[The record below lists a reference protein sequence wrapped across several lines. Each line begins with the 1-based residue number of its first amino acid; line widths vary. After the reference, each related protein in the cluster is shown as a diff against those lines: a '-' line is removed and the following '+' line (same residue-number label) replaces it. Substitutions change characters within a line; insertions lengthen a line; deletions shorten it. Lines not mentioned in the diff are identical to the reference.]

1 MQGLYLVTPNWD
13 DTARLLAASEEAL
26 TAGAGRGTGGGNGAG
41 NEAGNFVALLQ
52 YRHKEAG
59 PALRLAQATA
69 LLALCRRHGVPF
81 IVNDFV
87 DLCLQTGA
95 DGVHLGGTDAD
106 VAQVRGQLGPDKL
119 IGASCYGDMPRA
131 LAAQRAGASY
141 VAFGGF
147 YPSRVKQYAVTTR
160 PEILDQAREEITV
173 PTVVIGG
180 MTPANAAP
188 LVARGAD
195 MVAAISSVYQAASVG
210 GAVGQFASMFVIHNT
225 RKSLGRT
232 GLSAL

>member
-26 TAGAGRGTGGGNGAG
+26 AAGAAANKDGGNL
-41 NEAGNFVALLQ
+41 VALLQ

-59 PALRLAQATA
+59 PELRLEQAGA
-69 LLALCRRHGVPF
+69 LLALCRRYGVPF

-87 DLCLQTGA
+87 DLCRQSGA

-160 PEILDQAREEITV
+160 PEILDRAREAISV

-180 MTPANAAP
+180 MTPQNAAP

-195 MVAAISSVYQAASVG
+195 MVAAISSVYQADSVRA
-210 GAVGQFASMFVIHNT
+210 AVGRFA
-225 RKSLGRT
+225 
-232 GLSAL
+232 ALLAVDRQGEPAQRRHRPQ